1 MSAVVRRRVWRLLA
15 GGLACWLAQ
24 SLFAPAQAGDVC
36 GAAPELPAAA
46 RVKAL
51 QAHAVDRGFLW
62 RLEKDGHRS
71 WLYGTLHVAR
81 ESWMVPGPIV
91 RRALAASDS
100 MALELDVNDAAT
112 QAELARLAR
121 EGAGQVPAAL
131 RPRMARQLARVCLS
145 EAAIDKLHPAVL
157 FAAIQ
162 LISLRGQGLE
172 SVYGIDAYLSR
183 YAHARGIPLTALET
197 PASQMAALRGG
208 DGEVVPAADVE
219 EALQDLETG
228 RERKPIEQLVQA
240 WSMGDAARLDAYL
253 ANCACRDTPLQ
264 RAQMKAL
271 LDDRNPVLARAID
284 ALHRRGGSVFAAVGT
299 LHMVG
304 ENGLPA
310 LLAAMGY
317 TVRAV
322 PLR

>member
-1 MSAVVRRRVWRLLA
+1 MSVLLRRRAWRLMA

-24 SLFAPAQAGDVC
+24 TAFAPARAADVC
-36 GAAPELPAAA
+36 GPAPDLPSAA
-46 RVKAL
+46 RVKTL

-62 RLEKDGHRS
+62 SLQKGGHRS
-71 WLYGTLHVAR
+71 WLYGTLHVAH

-91 RRALAASDS
+91 RRALAGSDS
-100 MALELDVNDAAT
+100 MALELDVNDSAT
-112 QAELARLAR
+112 QAELARLSR

-131 RPRMARQLARVCLS
+131 RPRLASQLAHVCVS
-145 EAAIDKLHPAVL
+145 EAAIDRLHPAVL

-162 LISLRGQGLE
+162 LISLRAEGLE

-183 YAHARGIPLTALET
+183 YAHARGMPLTALET

-208 DGEVVPAADVE
+208 DAIMPAASVE

-228 RERKPIEQLVQA
+228 REQKPIAQLVQA
-240 WSMGDAARLDAYL
+240 WSLGDAAKLDAYL
-253 ANCACRDTPLQ
+253 AHCACRDTPLQ

-271 LDDRNPVLARAID
+271 LDDRNPVLARSID
-284 ALHRRGGSVFAAVGT
+284 TLHRRGGTVFAAVGT